1 MKAES
6 QPPSRTATFY
16 ETVDWMDPNGCEL
29 LSGSAVVY
37 SVQLNKMSKRPVG
50 DRLVMSPMERLVA
63 GGAAE
68 AFERQ
73 VQQLFRGGYRHLVV
87 DLSGVPAIDSAGI
100 RALVRGHTTAQ
111 RVGGSLRVAAARP
124 DARRVLELAHLASVF
139 DTYETVDAARIA
151 AWPWRVIGITVAGAV
166 LCTALVVA
174 GLKWPVELTG
184 LSTEAEELL
193 TSGKKGSAA
202 IPLHPFQPFL
212 ELLKLVV
219 AALIGLLVTAV
230 HQPASRDRSRSMEQA
245 QTLLCVSGAMMMI
258 IIGNSLAR
266 AFGIA
271 GAASIIRFRTPVD
284 DPKDVTILFLLMG
297 LGMSCGLGAF
307 AVAGLGT
314 AFLCVALVGLDR
326 VSAQRA
332 RVMSVEILAAG
343 RQFPTTHVENV
354 FARNQIVF
362 EPREI
367 SQADDVTVKYHTWL
381 DARTSLE
388 ELSVQLMADGAG
400 VKSVAWEHPKRERV

>member
-1 MKAES
+1 MSA
-6 QPPSRTATFY
+6 SR
-16 ETVDWMDPNGCEL
+16 
-29 LSGSAVVY
+29 
-37 SVQLNKMSKRPVG
+37 RPAG
-50 DRLVMSPMERLVA
+50 DRIVLSPQEPLA
-63 GGAAE
+63 GGGAAE
-68 AFERQ
+68 AFERHIQ
-73 VQQLFRGGYRHLVV
+73 HLYRTGYRHLVL
-87 DLSGVPAIDSAGI
+87 DLSAVPSLDSAGI

-111 RVGGSLRVAAARP
+111 RVGGTLRLAGAQRNVKN
-124 DARRVLELAHLASVF
+124 VLELSHLGGVF
-139 DTYETVDAARIA
+139 ETYDSIDAARMA
-151 AWPWRVIGITVAGAV
+151 SLPWRTIRIALLGAL
-166 LCTALVVA
+166 LCGGLVWA

-184 LSTEAEELL
+184 LSEATEEAL
-193 TSGKKGSAA
+193 TSGKKGAA
-202 IPLHPFQPFL
+202 ALIPLHPFMPFV

-219 AALIGLLVTAV
+219 AALIGLLVTAI
-230 HQPASRDRSRSMEQA
+230 HQPASRERARSMEQA

-297 LGMSCGLGAF
+297 LGMSAGLGAF

-314 AFLCVALVGLDR
+314 AFLCIALFTLDH
-326 VSAQRA
+326 VSTQRS
-332 RVMSVEILAAG
+332 RVMSVEILASG
-343 RQFPTTHVENV
+343 RQFPTTHVEGV

-381 DARTSLE
+381 DPRTSLE
-388 ELSVQLMADGAG
+388 DLSVQLMADTSG
-400 VKSVAWEHPKRERV
+400 VKSVVWEHPKRERA

>member
-1 MKAES
+1 
-6 QPPSRTATFY
+6 
-16 ETVDWMDPNGCEL
+16 
-29 LSGSAVVY
+29 
-37 SVQLNKMSKRPVG
+37 MSKRPVG

-73 VQQLFRGGYRHLVV
+73 LQQLFRGGYRHVVV

-111 RVGGSLRVAAARP
+111 RVQATLRLAAAP
-124 DARRVLELAHLASVF
+124 AAVRRVLELARLAGVF
-139 DTYETVDAARIA
+139 EIYESVDAARIA
-151 AWPWRVIGITVAGAV
+151 SWPWRTIRIAAAGAV
-166 LCTALVVA
+166 LCGALVWA
-174 GLKWPVELTG
+174 GLRWPVELTG
-184 LSTEAEELL
+184 LTSEAEELL
-193 TSGKKGSAA
+193 AGGRKGAGA
-202 IPLHPFQPFL
+202 IPLHPFQPFI

-230 HQPASRDRSRSMEQA
+230 HQPASRDRGRSMEQA

-314 AFLCVALVGLDR
+314 AFLCVALLVLDQL
-326 VSAQRA
+326 STQKG
-332 RVMSVEILAAG
+332 RVMSVEILAGG
-343 RQFPTTHVENV
+343 RQFPTPHVENV

-367 SQADDVTVKYHTWL
+367 SQADDVTVKYYTWL

-388 ELSVQLMADGAG
+388 DLSVQLMADGAG
-400 VKSVAWEHPKRERV
+400 VKAVAWEHPKRERG